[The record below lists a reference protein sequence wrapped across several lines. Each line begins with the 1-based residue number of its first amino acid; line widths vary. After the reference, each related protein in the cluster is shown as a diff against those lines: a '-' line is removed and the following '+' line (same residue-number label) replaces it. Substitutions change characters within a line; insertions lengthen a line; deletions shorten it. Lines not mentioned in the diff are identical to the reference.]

1 MQHTLTRQRCGT
13 RLRKHFQATRG
24 VTLKKT
30 NRTIAK
36 RCQLAKNKK
45 LVWHVQTQTADSAIG
60 LISATGGKHPSII
73 TFGQKL
79 QPFTFSLHVLVLA
92 WGLWSLHLKVNQLGP
107 TNICPPPPHQVQK
120 HTERDYREKTLTGLV
135 PPHLPLRKQ
144 NTHSLIRKRDMI
156 TPNTS
161 LLENLHFAVSQISN
175 FLGIY
180 FLISEFKTF
189 IFKIKTYIL
198 N

>member
-73 TFGQKL
+73 TFWQKL

-107 TNICPPPPHQVQK
+107 TNICPPPPSPKTHRARLQGKNTYWTGSSASAPEKTK
-120 HTERDYREKTLTGLV
+120 HTFVNQEKRYD
-135 PPHLPLRKQ
+135 HSQHFSLRKSAFRCVP
-144 NTHSLIRKRDMI
+144 NIKFFGNLFLNIRI
-156 TPNTS
+156 
-161 LLENLHFAVSQISN
+161 
-175 FLGIY
+175 
-180 FLISEFKTF
+180 
-189 IFKIKTYIL
+189 
-198 N
+198 